1 MHIPTD
7 NQFHVAKLEDTV
19 IVSRLS
25 PSRLTREEAINLGA
39 WLLHV
44 AQPERSELAMLFV
57 DIELDSP
64 EVHQWTR

>member
-1 MHIPTD
+1 VQIPTD

-44 AQPERSELAMLFV
+44 AQPERSELAMLLV
-57 DIELDSP
+57 DIELDNKGP
-64 EVHQWTR
+64 VQW

>member
-1 MHIPTD
+1 MQIPTD

-44 AQPERSELAMLFV
+44 AQPERSELAMLLV
-57 DIELDSP
+57 DIELDNKGP
-64 EVHQWTR
+64 VQW